1 MDKIKMLLV
10 AMFLPLLQLLLLL
23 ASISPVTSRLNSI
36 QVTSYRTLRKTKN
49 GEAMCAMDTAN
60 ETISSSSQQQCS
72 LRCARMLPVLADAIP
87 VLASTSR
94 TNSPVI
100 CTIINRSSAYW
111 SQAARSIRY
120 TGNISKIRKLIRSS
134 ATAEKQRVSCAHYLS
149 RLANYN

>member
-72 LRCARMLPVLADAIP
+72 LRCARDATCI
-87 VLASTSR
+87 
-94 TNSPVI
+94 
-100 CTIINRSSAYW
+100 
-111 SQAARSIRY
+111 
-120 TGNISKIRKLIRSS
+120 G
-134 ATAEKQRVSCAHYLS
+134 
-149 RLANYN
+149 